1 MDILYNC
8 GKLEVKTS
16 TIPNGGFGVFAT
28 DDIKVGEILEE
39 CRYLAYS
46 KAYSLFED
54 YRFWADSKRNKY
66 AIILGYGSLYNSSEE
81 KQNAWWVTP
90 STPETFKYGGIK
102 ISRKYLDSFTFFA
115 IKDIKKG
122 DEIFTYYGYKVKK

>member
-54 YRFWADSKRNKY
+54 YRFWVNSKKENT
-66 AIILGYGSLYNSSEE
+66 AIVLGTGSIYNSSKE
-81 KQNAWWVTP
+81 KQNAWWVGP
-90 STPETFKYGGIK
+90 SSPKIFKFGDIK
-102 ISRKYLDSFTFFA
+102 ITRIYLDSFTFFA

>member
-16 TIPNGGFGVFAT
+16 TIPNGGFGVFAI

-54 YRFWADSKRNKY
+54 YRFWLSPKKNKY
-66 AIILGYGSLYNSSEE
+66 AIVLGTGSIYNSSEE
-81 KQNAWWVTP
+81 KQNAWWVGP
-90 STPETFKYGGIK
+90 SSSEKFKYGAIT
-102 ISRKYLDSFTFFA
+102 ITRKYLDSFTFFA
-115 IKDIKKG
+115 TKDIKKG

>member
-28 DDIKVGEILEE
+28 DDIKIGEILEE
-39 CRYLAYS
+39 CRYLPYP
-46 KAYSLFED
+46 KPYNLFED
-54 YRFWADSKRNKY
+54 YRFWSSSKKKEY
-66 AIILGYGSLYNSSEE
+66 AIVLGYGSMYNHSKE
-81 KQNAWWVTP
+81 KQNAWWVSPTSP
-90 STPETFKYGGIK
+90 KEFKYGAIK
-102 ISRKYLDSFTFFA
+102 ITRKYLDSFTFFT

-122 DEIFTYYGYKVKK
+122 DEIFTNYGYKLKK